1 MRLSLEV
8 ISSTSRSKDFQ
19 PAHQELCLKGSLLQ
33 GLCLSASVVTVPGDR
48 LRAGPP
54 PGGAPGGFSVGLPP
68 ETLTAPRDPRDP
80 ETPLR
85 PPETLATLRHPC
97 DLHPRDLQRPSRPP
111 ETLVAPRDPGD
122 LQRPSRPQETLATPR
137 DPRDAETPSRPP
149 ETLVAPR
156 DPHDL
161 KRPLWSWRPRETLT
175 SEEDMKRIS

>member
-68 ETLTAPRDPRDP
+68 ETLTAPRDPRGPQRPSRPRETLATSRDPRDP
-80 ETPLR
+80 ETPSR
-85 PPETLATLRHPC
+85 PPETLAAP
-97 DLHPRDLQRPSRPP
+97 RPSRPP
-111 ETLVAPRDPGD
+111 ETLVKPRHPRD
-122 LQRPSRPQETLATPR
+122 LQRPS
-137 DPRDAETPSRPP
+137 
-149 ETLVAPR
+149 
-156 DPHDL
+156 
-161 KRPLWSWRPRETLT
+161 WPRETLT
-175 SEEDMKRIS
+175 TSRDPYGLGDLERPLRVRRT